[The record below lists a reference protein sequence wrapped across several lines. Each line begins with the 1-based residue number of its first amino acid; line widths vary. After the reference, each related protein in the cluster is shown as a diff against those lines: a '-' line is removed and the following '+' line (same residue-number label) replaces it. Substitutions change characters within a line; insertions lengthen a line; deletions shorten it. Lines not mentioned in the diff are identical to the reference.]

1 MSNKFKMNG
10 LPTSVLFA
18 CTMNSVRSVM
28 AEGILKKIHGD
39 SIYVDSVGK
48 QVGEKNGYM
57 IQVMNEIGI
66 NLSNHNPKTFDSL
79 DDTSFDMIISLSPE
93 AQHAAVELTRWMAC
107 ELIYWPTFDPDAIRG
122 RRETQ
127 LIGFRQIRDDL
138 IDKIETNFL
147 LKTNNDVKMS

>member
-1 MSNKFKMNG
+1 MNG